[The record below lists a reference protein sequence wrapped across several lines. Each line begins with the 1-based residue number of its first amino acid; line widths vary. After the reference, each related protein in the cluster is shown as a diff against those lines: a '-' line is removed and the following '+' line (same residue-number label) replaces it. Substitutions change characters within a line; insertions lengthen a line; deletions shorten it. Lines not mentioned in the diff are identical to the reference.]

1 MTSRRN
7 DGKPAETGPLA
18 VVIPFGVPVEGRG
31 LGLGL
36 AALVHSFAHIHGQS
50 VALAQLL
57 ARKPEEGAPGGPV
70 EAFVPPNAWRDLA
83 GNGNAPPDVAVVI
96 TGAFEPPND
105 GRGMIQLL
113 AFDAQDGKTRAKVEL
128 SLDGEHA
135 GRTILAAFDEVWT
148 CVGGDV
154 GLVRDI
160 GDLAWDALE
169 SVLRAE
175 RCALHDPVRGGPHD
189 RLAAMMHLGR
199 AVGDAP
205 EARFPVGRLATFAL
219 EAAMSSSTDP
229 KLADAALR
237 ALVRAGLDAPDR
249 IELLE
254 ATAALHVRLGHSSS
268 AEACAE
274 AAVAMA
280 PDRPR
285 AYVILSEARR
295 GRGDLD
301 AALDAV
307 NRGLARVDIA
317 SHPPEQASPEQRSRG
332 DADVLVNERGVVL
345 AERGD
350 LAGAEAAWRQVLGRD
365 PMNPAAF
372 ANLASVAVKRG
383 DAVTAQA
390 LVDAAL
396 TSPAAHPDVLRR
408 AINLALGTEADGV
421 ARAARLARLASMLVD
436 RAPGDAWGRL
446 MLARAHLQLGEKVA
460 AKEGLARVESLAPG
474 TALAAEAQRGRFA
487 LGDPQTALEI
497 DSVLRAAYSAATTDL
512 DSIATRARRL
522 AMDHSVWTAWFA
534 AGIAERRRE
543 RWAAA
548 REAFQST
555 LKVAPGCTPAHM
567 ELAGA
572 LISLKEFAA
581 GVEHAERACA
591 LEGPN
596 PRALSVLATTLLAAG
611 RRKDADVAITQAL
624 ALDPNDAANVALAER
639 IRRTTPPPGPFGRMR
654 DALVQ
659 WGRRR

>member
-1 MTSRRN
+1 
-7 DGKPAETGPLA
+7 
-18 VVIPFGVPVEGRG
+18 VVIPFGVPADGRG

-57 ARKPEEGAPGGPV
+57 ARKPDAGAQRAGEPPGPV
-70 EAFVPPNAWRDLA
+70 EAFVPPHAWKDLA

-96 TGAFEPPND
+96 TGAFEPPSE

-113 AFDAQDGKTRAKVEL
+113 AFDAHDGNTRAKVEL
-128 SLDGEHA
+128 ALDGEHA
-135 GRTILAAFDEVWT
+135 GKTILAAFDEVWSR
-148 CVGGDV
+148 VGGDV

-169 SVLRAE
+169 SILRAE
-175 RCALHDPVRGGPHD
+175 RCALHDPLRGGPHD

-205 EARFPVGRLATFAL
+205 DSRFAAGRLATFAL

-237 ALVRAGLDAPDR
+237 ALVRAGADAPDR

-254 ATAALHVRLGHSSS
+254 ATAAVHVRLGDTSR

-307 NRGLARVDIA
+307 NRGLARVDGFA
-317 SHPPEQASPEQRSRG
+317 RPGTSEHGPRS
-332 DADVLVNERGVVL
+332 DAEGLVNERGVVL

-383 DAVTAQA
+383 DALTAQS

-421 ARAARLARLASMLVD
+421 ARAARVAKLGTMLVD
-436 RAPGDAWGRL
+436 RQPGDAWGRL
-446 MLARAHLQLGEKVA
+446 MLARAHLQLGEKGA
-460 AKEGLARVESLAPG
+460 AKEGLARVENLAPG

-487 LGDPQTALEI
+487 LGDPQAAIEI
-497 DSVLRAAYSAATTDL
+497 DSVLRAAYSAALADL

-522 AMDHSVWTAWFA
+522 AMVHTVWTAWFA

-543 RWAAA
+543 RWPAA
-548 REAFQST
+548 REAFEAT
-555 LKVAPGCTPAHM
+555 LAVSPGCTPAHM

-572 LISLKEFAA
+572 LIAMGDPVKAID
-581 GVEHAERACA
+581 HAQRACG

-596 PRALSVLATTLLAAG
+596 PRALSVLATALLAAG
-611 RRKDADVAITQAL
+611 RRKDADAAITQAL
-624 ALDPNDAANVALAER
+624 LLDAGDPANAALAER
-639 IRRTTPPPGPFGRMR
+639 IRSEPPPPGPLDRLRG
-654 DALVQ
+654 ALDQ
-659 WGRRR
+659 WRRKR